1 MAAQRWLAEREG
13 VGTEDIVIMGRS
25 IGGGVGV
32 AMAGEQG
39 ARALVLEATF
49 SRMTDAAASLYPWL
63 PVRLVMSNRY
73 NSMRRIQKYAGPLF
87 QCHGSADEVVPIA
100 LARRLFDTSPS
111 PMKQFFEVHY
121 GRHNDSHPPAYY
133 AALADFLDRVDG
145 QSRPL
150 PALLRPRTR
159 QLVS

>member
-1 MAAQRWLAEREG
+1 
-13 VGTEDIVIMGRS
+13 
-25 IGGGVGV
+25 
-32 AMAGEQG
+32 MAGEQG

-73 NSMRRIQKYAGPLF
+73 NSMKRIKKYTGPLF
-87 QCHGSADEVVPIA
+87 QCHGSDDEVVPIK
-100 LARRLFDTSPS
+100 LARKLFESSPS
-111 PMKQFFEVHY
+111 TMKQFYEVHC

-133 AALADFLDRVDG
+133 AALGEFLDRVDE

-150 PALLRPRTR
+150 PEPLRERKR